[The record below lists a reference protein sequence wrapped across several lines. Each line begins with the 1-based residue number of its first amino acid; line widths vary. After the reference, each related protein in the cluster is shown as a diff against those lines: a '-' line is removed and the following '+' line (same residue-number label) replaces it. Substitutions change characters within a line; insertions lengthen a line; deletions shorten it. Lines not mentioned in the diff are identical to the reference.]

1 MPIKRTAELWKEI
14 SLNLSPDCST
24 EHIYFLLRVSALF
37 IRTASCKRND
47 FPGEKPSL
55 PVVCKLVCFP
65 FAACLPWCAS
75 VMESIV
81 KQLELHLGPFWSCCK
96 LQAPVRAEV
105 GGCREELV
113 GPPSSRCWV
122 TLWAAVGAGRAATP
136 RCSSSTWEWSLGH
149 VQRAWVTS
157 SSGEIPSAGQN
168 GRCDGTLGC
177 FRTLPAVGACSG
189 SLPTG
194 KLLSKV
200 HLLFLKMLRL
210 HPEEGFETWQQEA
223 LQHPLPVAT
232 ARVSVQSQGRST

>member
-105 GGCREELV
+105 GGCRWGTGWATKQQVLSHPM
-113 GPPSSRCWV
+113 GSCGGRQGSHPSLQLLHMGV
-122 TLWAAVGAGRAATP
+122 VL
-136 RCSSSTWEWSLGH
+136 
-149 VQRAWVTS
+149 
-157 SSGEIPSAGQN
+157 
-168 GRCDGTLGC
+168 
-177 FRTLPAVGACSG
+177 GACSACLG
-189 SLPTG
+189 HF
-194 KLLSKV
+194 LLWGNCECWAERT
-200 HLLFLKMLRL
+200 LWWNLRL
-210 HPEEGFETWQQEA
+210 
-223 LQHPLPVAT
+223 L
-232 ARVSVQSQGRST
+232 